1 MRCLAVRTSCVKRR
15 TAEIGRNRMYRAG
28 SKTQADP
35 RRHRQAMY
43 HSMLSRSVACSSSL
57 MRLQRAGVKRRLPL
71 HLLSSVPVQQLQ
83 TISLFS
89 SAPSTFEGGP
99 WHEKYLLLKEY
110 KAEHG
115 DCLVPS
121 RYVVSAEDAGG
132 KGKKLGAW
140 VSEQRR
146 LYKRGKLNI
155 NRCTLLDDLGF
166 SWDPLSDKWE
176 ENFALMEHYA
186 HREGHANVP
195 QDHVEDGIKLG
206 RWLEWQRRTMR
217 DGTLDESHADRL
229 EALGVSWDPFFDQ
242 WEHHFDLL
250 RQFKAREGHCNVA
263 FDHQEESSIPV
274 SLIGGSGGTS
284 SGADAYETNNDDE
297 EFGIVKVKLG
307 HWLGNQRQLAK
318 RDRLDKDREERLTRI
333 GVRW

>member
-1 MRCLAVRTSCVKRR
+1 M
-15 TAEIGRNRMYRAG
+15 
-28 SKTQADP
+28 
-35 RRHRQAMY
+35 
-43 HSMLSRSVACSSSL
+43 
-57 MRLQRAGVKRRLPL
+57 
-71 HLLSSVPVQQLQ
+71 QLQ
-83 TISLFS
+83 AASVS
-89 SAPSTFEGGP
+89 SFEGGP

-121 RYVVSAEDAGG
+121 RHIVKAEDG
-132 KGKKLGAW
+132 KPNSSSKGTKLGAW

-146 LYKRGKLNI
+146 QFKQGKLNT
-155 NRCTLLDDLGF
+155 NRTGLLDDLGF

-176 ENFALMEHYA
+176 ENFVLVEQYA
-186 HREGHANVP
+186 QREGHANVP
-195 QDHVEDGIKLG
+195 EDHVEDGVKLG

-263 FDHQEESSIPV
+263 FDHQEDAPIHV
-274 SLIGGSGGTS
+274 SLVGGISSGG
-284 SGADAYETNNDDE
+284 GADVDETNNDE
-297 EFGIVKVKLG
+297 EDFGFVKVKLG
-307 HWLGNQRQLAK
+307 HWLGNQWQLAK

-333 GVRW
+333 GVRVVTVCVWHRLNEAYALSSRRSYTGIPAFLHV